1 MQYTVGAPT
10 SYAQLKALL
19 DLPLMAAAAMI
30 FRPLAII
37 SVVCPLFH
45 LLLLL
50 LLLLFSCSLLL
61 LLQLMLLLL
70 HGPRQNADRCNERAP
85 ISSDSSDFVDYI
97 AASAAARQ
105 P

>member
-1 MQYTVGAPT
+1 M
-10 SYAQLKALL
+10 SYAQLKALP

-61 LLQLMLLLL
+61 QLMLLLL
-70 HGPRQNADRCNERAP
+70 HGPRQNADKCNERAP

>member
-10 SYAQLKALL
+10 SYAQLKALP

-61 LLQLMLLLL
+61 L
-70 HGPRQNADRCNERAP
+70 
-85 ISSDSSDFVDYI
+85 
-97 AASAAARQ
+97 
-105 P
+105 